1 MAAGL
6 GLAAEERQQFAEG
19 VRLFN
24 AGQYFECHDVLE
36 DLWSGLRGEGRDFVQ
51 GLIQVAVAHYH
62 LERGNAEGAR
72 SMMGRALKRF
82 EAYPDRCFG
91 FDLGAQR
98 TLLRDWSSRL
108 GAGDIPVL
116 DSPPRWSFDLG

>member
-6 GLAAEERQQFAEG
+6 ALTAEERRQLDEG

-24 AGQYFECHDVLE
+24 AGMYFECHDVLE
-36 DLWSGLRGEGRDFVQ
+36 DLWSGVRGESRDFFQ
-51 GLIQVAVAHYH
+51 GLIQVAVALYH

-72 SMMGRALKRF
+72 SMLGRALLRF
-82 EAYPDRCFG
+82 ERYPDRCFG

-98 TLLRDWSSRL
+98 ALLRGWL
-108 GAGDIPVL
+108 AGLEAGQPPAL
-116 DSPPRWSFDLG
+116 DSAPRWSFELG